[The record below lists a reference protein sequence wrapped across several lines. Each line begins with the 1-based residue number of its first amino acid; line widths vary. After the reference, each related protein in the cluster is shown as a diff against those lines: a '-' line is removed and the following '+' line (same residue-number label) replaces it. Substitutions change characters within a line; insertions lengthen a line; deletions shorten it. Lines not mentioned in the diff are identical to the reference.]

1 MTDFKRST
9 ADNRACREGADEGKY
24 NSMMHHY
31 HQKQSTSHE
40 PEHEHADQPQHRRHA
55 ACVHKSSDENSSFWR
70 FGNEGEVKIELTNI
84 IGTGVEYLRY
94 SRSGLRDNL
103 RRKHST
109 HSLSTNQNMEFLPF
123 DRTSS
128 SARKTSRQSQ
138 LSYISILFTF
148 LVAVLSLQ
156 SANAVSPIAT
166 DLCIPPLG
174 HCQKHSLAPC
184 SEILETTVLQLRAG
198 SISSKEQRK
207 IMSLFNKSDK
217 KSSPKSKNDNP
228 SLLVLFRVLFFTYYA
243 SLGSLL
249 PYLPVYYHS
258 LGHGGQIIGMLGAIK
273 PFTTFLVAPLWGI
286 ISDSSGSP
294 FTVLYFTFLVSL
306 VAQLLVAFRH
316 DPHWIMAMVFITAFF
331 NAPVKSLLDAMV
343 ISHLDDRS
351 KYGRLRLWGQ
361 LGFGVGS
368 SGVGF
373 LLSHSTH
380 RPYTPPTEGTSMRDH
395 LDEVWQS
402 ITGYKLLFFTYA
414 ILSVPTFLLIR
425 TFDNWTR
432 ESPSADNKE
441 TSKLMS
447 KKESTSAKKK
457 EERPS
462 VWQGIQLLFHNSDAL
477 LFFSLVLVVGI
488 SSGVIENFAY
498 VRIREV
504 GGTGKEMGLSRL
516 VSSVAGAP
524 MFWFSGP
531 LTEKLG
537 ADRVLVLSLM
547 SYVVRYFNYAF
558 MQNPLQG
565 LPAEAL
571 RGVTFAAFWSTCTI
585 YASRIAP
592 QGMQA
597 TMLMFLNAMY
607 GGLGQSIGAIFG
619 GKLQHKFGTVW
630 TFIYA
635 GMFDA
640 FFVALIIAYL
650 RIRTDSSF
658 KNPQPIVPKKKE
670 TNHSHK
676 FKKL

>member
-1 MTDFKRST
+1 MST
-9 ADNRACREGADEGKY
+9 ADSEVADKAMGKIESELCGAQDVYPRPLRHFRLNLRGITAHSRTHRQRRLSIRNQQFHPDQLSRSPSSISPYVYESTDSKRYVSSDRYGEEKFDGPTPASSSKTPRNESSIETTSMDNLNGNGSMSAKRATTSQDRESPNYPRLDNARLSHPTFVSARKNNQGWTHRWQWLPSRRIILLVMLFVALVSEKAADATTTVATDSKF
-24 NSMMHHY
+24 
-31 HQKQSTSHE
+31 ST
-40 PEHEHADQPQHRRHA
+40 PNHRRHQ
-55 ACVHKSSDENSSFWR
+55 F
-70 FGNEGEVKIELTNI
+70 
-84 IGTGVEYLRY
+84 
-94 SRSGLRDNL
+94 
-103 RRKHST
+103 
-109 HSLSTNQNMEFLPF
+109 
-123 DRTSS
+123 
-128 SARKTSRQSQ
+128 
-138 LSYISILFTF
+138 
-148 LVAVLSLQ
+148 
-156 SANAVSPIAT
+156 AT
-166 DLCIPPLG
+166 
-174 HCQKHSLAPC
+174 
-184 SEILETTVLQLRAG
+184 
-198 SISSKEQRK
+198 SKEPVAPITSPAFLQIRGGGTSK
-207 IMSLFNKSDK
+207 GPRRLSNSFHKADK
-217 KSSPKSKNDNP
+217 RPSSESRRADNTN
-228 SLLVLFRVLFFTYYA
+228 LLALFRVLFFIYYA

-343 ISHLDDRS
+343 ISHLEDRS

-373 LLSHSTH
+373 LLSHSKH
-380 RPYTPPTEGTSMRDH
+380 RPYTSPIEGTSMRDH
-395 LDEVWQS
+395 LDEFWQS

-414 ILSVPTFLLIR
+414 LLSIPTFMLIR

-432 ESPSADNKE
+432 D
-441 TSKLMS
+441 TSKTTQS
-447 KKESTSAKKK
+447 DNAKNQKKK
-457 EERPS
+457 SKTVQKKNQENTS
-462 VWQGIQLLFHNSDAL
+462 VWQGIQLLLHNSDAL

-516 VSSVAGAP
+516 VSSMAGAP

-531 LTEKLG
+531 LTEMLG
-537 ADRVLVLSLM
+537 ADRVLVLSLI
-547 SYVVRYFNYAF
+547 SYVLRYFNYAF
-558 MQNPLQG
+558 MQSPLQG

-592 QGMQA
+592 KGMQA
-597 TMLMFLNAMY
+597 TM
-607 GGLGQSIGAIFG
+607 
-619 GKLQHKFGTVW
+619 V
-630 TFIYA
+630 
-635 GMFDA
+635 
-640 FFVALIIAYL
+640 
-650 RIRTDSSF
+650 SF
-658 KNPQPIVPKKKE
+658 A
-670 TNHSHK
+670 
-676 FKKL
+676 